1 VFIEFAK
8 KLGKERNGINR
19 QLLTE
24 KEHVLLILFL
34 FFERKKK
41 MNLQLASELLKLFV
55 INKLYM
61 STLT

>member
-41 MNLQLASELLKLFV
+41 MNLQLASELLKIV
-55 INKLYM
+55 CN
-61 STLT
+61 